1 MNKISIIFA
10 FVLTLVLAPK
20 LIAQE
25 TSSEPVEGNPHNMMS
40 QYLLKHA
47 QDAWKQWQVD
57 FGTIK
62 TPEQIAI
69 YERQMHKLFLEK
81 LGGFP
86 ERTPLNAQ
94 ITGKLKRSG
103 YSVEKVLFESQPGFH
118 VSASLFVPDSEKW
131 PAPYPGVLV
140 PCGHSLDA
148 KAYKPYQTMGA
159 LLALNGM
166 VALVIDPVDQGERIQ
181 LLDDNAKYLMW
192 GTRAHTMAGIG
203 CILLGINTATYEIW
217 DGMRGIDYLQS
228 RPGVDPERIGITGNS
243 GGGTQTS
250 MLMALDDRIKA
261 AAPSCYIN
269 HVARQLVTAAGDAE
283 QNIYGQLGQGP
294 DHADF
299 IMMRAPSPVL
309 ICAATEDFF
318 DIRATWETFRFAKRR
333 FTMMGQAE
341 KVSILEN
348 DAGHNYNQIQRE
360 GIVRWM
366 AKWLQNRVETIT
378 EPDIEL
384 FSEEE
389 LFCTPKGQVMLLP
402 GERSIYDL
410 NTELEKQ
417 LAEKRARNL
426 SKMNTS
432 EFQSMVRD
440 IAGIRPIEKLPVP
453 KVEENKVEKTDDG
466 NIYSYTFRP
475 EDGIWLSAVLYAPAK
490 VKGKPVLMLHEDGKK
505 AVAEEALSLMKS
517 GKTVLAVDL
526 RGNGETQQT
535 GQLDDKDNEQQ
546 IGIDWKD
553 YFKAYVLGRSYVGMR
568 AEDILVCA
576 RWLAEQYKTESV
588 VIRVTGNIGVP
599 ALHAA
604 AMEPQLVETLRLDQ
618 TLASWQYVVHQR
630 PTYNQLINTVHGALR
645 SYDLTDLTALLKR
658 KITIK
663 RPFDAQGRQIERK

>member
-1 MNKISIIFA
+1 MNKITVIFA
-10 FVLTLVLAPK
+10 FALTLVLAPN

-25 TSSEPVEGNPHNMMS
+25 IAIEPTEESLHNMMS
-40 QYLLKHA
+40 QYLLNNA
-47 QDAWKQWQVD
+47 RDEWKQWQAD
-57 FGTIK
+57 FETIK
-62 TPEQIAI
+62 TPEQIATNQ
-69 YERQMHKLFLEK
+69 RQMRTLFLEK

-94 ITGKLKRSG
+94 ITGTLKRQG
-103 YSVEKVLFESQPGFH
+103 YRVEKVLFESRPDFH
-118 VSASLFVPDSEKW
+118 VSGILFIPDSPKW
-131 PAPYPGVLV
+131 AAPYPAVLV
-140 PCGHSLDA
+140 PCGHAKEA
-148 KAYKPYQTMGA
+148 KAYGPYQSMGA

-166 VALVIDPVDQGERIQ
+166 VALVYDPVDQGERMQ
-181 LLDDNAKYLMW
+181 LLDDNSEYLMW
-192 GTRAHTMAGIG
+192 GTAGHTMAGIG
-203 CILLGINTATYEIW
+203 CILLGKNTANYEIW
-217 DGMRGIDYLQS
+217 DGMRGIDYLQT
-228 RPGVDPERIGITGNS
+228 RPEVDPERIGITGNS

-250 MLMALDDRIKA
+250 MLMALDNRIKA
-261 AAPSCYIN
+261 AAPSCYLS
-269 HVARQLVTAAGDAE
+269 HVARQLATATGDAE
-283 QNIYGQLGQGP
+283 QNIYGQLGKGP

-309 ICAATEDFF
+309 MCVATKDFF
-318 DIRATWETFRFAKRR
+318 DVHAAWETFRFAKRR

-348 DAGHNYNQIQRE
+348 DAGHNYNRIQRE

-366 AKWLQNRVETIT
+366 AKWLQNRVELIT

-410 NTELEKQ
+410 NSELEKQ
-417 LAEKRARNL
+417 LAEKRAKNL

-440 IAGIRPIEKLPVP
+440 IAGIRSIEKLPVP
-453 KVEENKVEKTDDG
+453 KVERNKVEKTADG
-466 NIYSYTFRP
+466 NIYSYTFSP
-475 EDGIWLSAVLYAPAK
+475 EDGIWLLAVLYAPVK
-490 VKGKPVLMLHEDGKK
+490 VKGTPVLMLHEDGKK
-505 AVAEEALSLMKS
+505 AVAEEARSLMKS

-526 RGNGETQQT
+526 RGNGETEQT
-535 GQLDDKDNEQQ
+535 GQINFGQQ
-546 IGIDWKD
+546 IGTDGED

-576 RWLAEQYKTESV
+576 RWLVAQHKTESV
-588 VIRVTGNIGVP
+588 VIHATGNIAVP

-604 AMEPQLVETLRLDQ
+604 AMEPQLVEALHLDQ
-618 TLASWQYVVHQR
+618 ALASWQYVVHQR

-645 SYDLTDLTALLKR
+645 SYDLTDLTALLKH
-658 KITIK
+658 KITIT
-663 RPFDAQGRQIERK
+663 RPLDAKGNHIEKK